1 MPGERGVIPMIR
13 TLLQRIRRE
22 GLSTKLPI
30 SALLVGFL
38 LVTPLTARAAGIGD
52 VVSAVGNFVA
62 GGFGYVLGALVV
74 PIAFVFLS
82 ISNFV
87 LWVSGLVFNWAV
99 IRTVFQFGTYFGTSD
114 EMLVAW
120 GVMRDVANIG
130 LLFGFIFMGVL
141 LILNVEGG
149 GHGHGGGISAKK
161 AIPRLLIFAVLVN
174 FSLFTTQAVIDVSN
188 GLASV
193 FAEQAGQKCD
203 TSAGPEGSE
212 KCANLGI
219 ASVISQRAGITT
231 IFSGGPNPLTDPL
244 KTAVVYVGLS
254 IFVMITAMVL
264 LAGAIMFVYRAVV
277 LSFLMV
283 TSPIGFAGMAIP
295 SLKKIADEWWSKL
308 ISQAFFA
315 PVYLLLIFISL
326 KLTETLA
333 DVSVANGGKGSLAS
347 ALAGTGGEPGS
358 EAGNIQIVL
367 VFMVV
372 IGFMMASLVTAN
384 KMGAT
389 GAKFATKT
397 AGALTIGTAGFV
409 GRRTLGRASTRIANN
424 IRRSPLGETEAG
436 RRLAGIADYG
446 SKASYSMRN
455 VTGKALEGTG
465 VDVGKANKT
474 AAHGYHGI
482 EEKAVKDRVEYAKS
496 LKGPR
501 GESDQEMEDRI
512 ARQEADLENANRN
525 YDPAV
530 AAQAAAQSARNT
542 QQQHRDNAATSLA
555 EQRAYAARNPAD
567 ANAQRAV
574 TQLEQ
579 QLATETLS
587 LTQSEKELEKA
598 NKTLETATKDR
609 AAAIKAAENTERGYV
624 EEKDR
629 QRGYARNLDSR
640 ALIVGEDG
648 KPVRGPA
655 ERPRGAMDLWS
666 GNHTITLAHHAEHE
680 ASGDIVKYAG
690 KDATERALDTLKKQM
705 SKADKAEAAPAPSTG
720 GPAAGGGGHDH

>member
-1 MPGERGVIPMIR
+1 MPGEWGVIPMIR
-13 TLLQRIRRE
+13 TLLERIRRG
-22 GLSTKLPI
+22 GLSMKLPV
-30 SALLVGFL
+30 SAFLAGFL
-38 LVTPLTARAAGIGD
+38 LVTPLTAQAAGAAD
-52 VVSAVGNFVA
+52 VLSWVGRQVGGAFVDI
-62 GGFGYVLGALVV
+62 LSLMVV

-114 EMLVAW
+114 EMLTAW

-203 TSAGPEGSE
+203 LVGDAE

-231 IFSGGPNPLTDPL
+231 IFAGGPNPLTDPL

-264 LAGAIMFVYRAVV
+264 LAGAIMFIYRAVV

-333 DVSVANGGKGSLAS
+333 KVSVEGGGKGSLAS
-347 ALAGTGGEPGS
+347 ALAGTGGEPGT

-384 KMGAT
+384 KMGAV

-446 SKASYSMRN
+446 SKASYSLRN
-455 VTGKALEGTG
+455 VGNKALSGAGAGIDIGT
-465 VDVGKANKT
+465 ANKT
-474 AAHGYHGI
+474 AGHGYHGI
-482 EEKAVKDRVEYAKS
+482 EEKAVKERVDYAKS

-501 GESDQEMEDRI
+501 GESDQEMEYRL
-512 ARQEADLENANRN
+512 AHQEASLINANSN
-525 YDPAV
+525 YD
-530 AAQAAAQSARNT
+530 AAE
-542 QQQHRDNAATSLA
+542 TSLSTS
-555 EQRAYAARNPAD
+555 QAARNSQQMVRDNVAFSVAEQERIIASNPAD
-567 ANAQRAV
+567 TDAYRVLAE
-574 TQLEQ
+574 LKL
-579 QLATETLS
+579 QLAKEEQA
-587 LTQSEKELEKA
+587 LTQSDRDLKKA
-598 NKTLETATKDR
+598 NDTLAKATTDR
-609 AAAIKAAENTERGYV
+609 ANAMKAAENTDRGYV

-655 ERPRGAMDLWS
+655 GRPRGAFDLIS
-666 GNHTITLAHHAEHE
+666 GDHAFTLAHHAEHE

-705 SKADKAEAAPAPSTG
+705 SKADKPADAPAPSTS
-720 GPAAGGGGHDH
+720 GPSTGGGGPSH